1 MRIRELANDKFTL
14 MRWLIRLS
22 LGFQFLLIV
31 LVVALTAFGFSK
43 LHQMPVDVYPEFD
56 PPLVEVQTEALGLSA
71 AEVESLITVPLEAD
85 LLNGIAWLEQI
96 YSESVT
102 GLSSIN
108 LIFEP
113 GTDPIRARQ
122 MVQERLT
129 QTFALPNVSK
139 PPTML
144 QPMSSTRRVMMV
156 GMKSDSLTLIEMGV
170 LAHWNIRPRLMGV
183 PGVSNVAVWGQRER
197 QLQVQVDPS
206 ILRANDVTLSQV
218 IKTTGEALWYSPLSY
233 LESSTPGTAGWI
245 DTPNQRLTIR
255 HELPISDPEE
265 LAQIAIAEKSG
276 LVLGDVAKVVEGH
289 QPLIGEAILDIGP
302 GLLLVIEKLPGAST
316 LEVTRGVEEALLTM
330 QPGLSGIKFDST
342 IFRPAT
348 YIEQSINNLTMLA
361 VIGVILAALVLWV
374 FFLHWRVIFISLV
387 AILLSF
393 ATAILLLYLR
403 GATFNMMVL
412 AGLVI
417 AIGVVVDE
425 SLISAENIALRLS
438 VRKKNKPRTDHFKTM
453 FSVIEDATYEM
464 RTPMVA
470 ATLIIIL
477 TVLPVFFMQGL
488 SGSFFQ
494 PLAQSF
500 VLAVVASMVVAITV
514 TPVLSLTLLN
524 NVGLTHRKS
533 SIANWLS
540 SSYSRL
546 FARSLKISQW
556 TYIAAGVAFAL
567 IIFFALPHF
576 RIHLLTFKQSNI
588 LIKWEEA
595 PGTSISEMSR
605 ILHRINKEIRTI
617 TGVKNVGSHMGRAI
631 TGDKVVGINSAEI
644 WVNLDPKADYHKAL
658 GSIAQIIDG
667 HPGVF
672 REVGNYRPERTDA
685 ALMEK
690 DEKLTVRIYGYDF
703 KVLEKL
709 SGEVMQVLIGVGGV
723 FDVRAELQTEEPQVE
738 IATDLSKVQE
748 FGLKPGDVRRQAATL
763 LSGIQVGSLYEDQRV
778 FDVVVWGAPE
788 IRKSVSDISDLMI
801 EAPDGKQVP
810 LGELADVSIV
820 PAPVVI
826 RRDSVSRFIDV
837 TAGIRSRDYNSVSA
851 DIKKELKSVKFPLEY
866 HAEVLG
872 GSALRQAT
880 RQQLGIVVAVAI
892 GIFLLLQ
899 ASFSSWRLAFIVF
912 LSLPIALTGG
922 ILAAFLGGGIL
933 SLGSLMGFLAILG
946 IGIRSNIMLI
956 SHYQY
961 LEKYEHKKPGSR
973 LVIRG
978 AQERLLPIMMT
989 AMTVG
994 LILLPAVILG
1004 SNPGNEIVYPMAIV
1018 ILGGLAT
1025 STYLT
1030 LFIIPALCLRF
1041 VYTNPKG

>member
-1 MRIRELANDKFTL
+1 

-22 LGFQFLLIV
+22 LSLQFLLIV
-31 LVVALTAFGFSK
+31 LVVALTAFGISK
-43 LHQMPVDVYPEFD
+43 LRQMPVDVYPEFN

-144 QPMSSTRRVMMV
+144 QPMSSTRRVMII
-156 GMKSDSLTLIEMGV
+156 GMTSDSLTLIEMGV

-183 PGVSNVAVWGQRER
+183 PGVANVAVWGQRER

-265 LAQIAIAEKSG
+265 LAQVAIAEKSG

-302 GLLLVIEKLPGAST
+302 GLLLVIEKLPGANT

-330 QPGLSGIKFDST
+330 QPGLSGIKLDST

-348 YIEQSINNLTMLA
+348 YIEQAINNLTMLA

-417 AIGVVVDE
+417 AIGIVVDE
-425 SLISAENIALRLS
+425 GLISAENIALRLS
-438 VRKKNKPRTDHFKTM
+438 VRKKNKPRTDHLKTM

-464 RTPMVA
+464 RIPMVA

-477 TVLPVFFMQGL
+477 TVLPVFFMPGL

-494 PLAQSF
+494 PLVRSF
-500 VLAVVASMVVAITV
+500 VLAVVASMVVATCV

-533 SIANWLS
+533 SIAKWLN
-540 SSYSRL
+540 SSYGRL
-546 FARSLKISQW
+546 FARSLKISQR

-567 IIFFALPHF
+567 VIFFALPHL
-576 RIHLLTFKQSNI
+576 RIHLLTFKQSDI

-605 ILHRINKEIRTI
+605 ILHRTSKEIRTI
-617 TGVKNVGSHMGRAI
+617 TGVKNVGSHIGRAI

-644 WVNLDPKADYHKAL
+644 WVNLDPKADYHQAL

-672 REVGNYRPERTDA
+672 REVGNYRPERTGA

-703 KVLEKL
+703 NVLEKL
-709 SGEVMQVLIGVGGV
+709 SGEVMQVLSGVDGV
-723 FDVRAELQTEEPQVE
+723 FDVRADLQTEEPQVE

-748 FGLKPGDVRRQAATL
+748 YGLKPGDVRRQAATL

-788 IRKSVSDISDLMI
+788 IRKSLSNISELMI

-810 LGELADVSIV
+810 LGELADVRIV

-837 TAGIRSRDYNSVSA
+837 TAGIRSRDYDSVSA
-851 DIKKELKSVKFPLEY
+851 DIKKEIKSVKFPLEY

-899 ASFSSWRLAFIVF
+899 ASFGSWRLAFIVF

-956 SHYQY
+956 SRYQH
-961 LEKYEHKKPGSR
+961 LEKNEGEKPGSR
-973 LVIRG
+973 LVVRG
-978 AQERLLPIMMT
+978 TQERLLPIMMT
-989 AMTVG
+989 ALTVG

-1004 SNPGNEIVYPMAIV
+1004 NNPGNEIVYPMAIV
-1018 ILGGLAT
+1018 ILGGLAS

-1030 LFIIPALCLRF
+1030 LFIIPALYLRF
-1041 VYTNPKG
+1041 GYTNPKG

>member
-1 MRIRELANDKFTL
+1 
-14 MRWLIRLS
+14 MRWLIRSS

-31 LVVALTAFGFSK
+31 LVAALTAFGISK
-43 LHQMPVDVYPEFD
+43 LRQMPVDVYPEFN

-85 LLNGIAWLEQI
+85 LLNGVAWLEQI

-113 GTDPIRARQ
+113 GTDTIRARQ

-129 QTFALPNVSK
+129 QTFALPKVSK

-144 QPMSSTRRVMMV
+144 QPMSSTRRVMMI
-156 GMKSDSLTLIEMGV
+156 GMTSDRLSLIEMGV

-233 LESSTPGTAGWI
+233 LESSSPGTAGFI
-245 DTPNQRLTIR
+245 DTPNQRLSIR

-265 LAQIAIAEKSG
+265 LAQVAIAGKSG

-289 QPLIGEAILDIGP
+289 QPLIGEAVLDKGP
-302 GLLLVIEKLPGAST
+302 GLLLVVEKLPGANT
-316 LEVTRGVEEALLTM
+316 LEVTHGVEEALLTM
-330 QPGLSGIKFDST
+330 QPGLSGIRFDSI

-348 YIEQSINNLTMLA
+348 YIEQAINTLTMLA
-361 VIGVILAALVLWV
+361 VIGALLAALVLWV
-374 FFLHWRVIFISLV
+374 FFWHWRVIFISLV

-393 ATAILLLYLR
+393 ATAILVLYLR

-412 AGLVI
+412 AGLVM
-417 AIGVVVDE
+417 AIGIVVDE
-425 SLISAENIALRLS
+425 GLISAENIAWRLS
-438 VRKKNKPRTDHFKTM
+438 VRKSSPRTGHLKTRLR
-453 FSVIEDATYEM
+453 VIEDATYEM
-464 RTPMVA
+464 RTPMVF

-477 TVLPVFFMQGL
+477 TVVPVFFMQGL
-488 SGSFFQ
+488 SGAFFQ

-500 VLAVVASMVVAITV
+500 VLAVVSSMVVAICV

-524 NVGLTHRKS
+524 NVGLTQRKS
-533 SIANWLS
+533 SMAKWLNR
-540 SSYSRL
+540 SYSRI
-546 FARSLKISQW
+546 FVRSLKISQW
-556 TYIAAGVAFAL
+556 TYMAAGVAFAL
-567 IIFFALPHF
+567 VIIFALPHLRF
-576 RIHLLTFKQSNI
+576 HLPTFQQSDI

-595 PGTSISEMSR
+595 PGTSLSEMNR
-605 ILHRINKEIRTI
+605 ILHRTTKEMRTI
-617 TGVKNVGSHMGRAI
+617 TGVRNVGSHIGRAI
-631 TGDKVVGINSAEI
+631 TGDKVVGVNSAEI
-644 WVNLDPKADYHKAL
+644 WVNLDPKADYYKVL
-658 GSIAQIIDG
+658 GSIEQIIDG
-667 HPGVF
+667 HPGVL
-672 REVGNYRPERTDA
+672 RELGNYRPERMDA
-685 ALMEK
+685 ALIK
-690 DEKLTVRIYGYDF
+690 QDEKLTVRIYGYDL
-703 KVLEKL
+703 KVLKKL
-709 SGEVMQVLIGVGGV
+709 SGEIKQVLSGVGGV
-723 FDVRAELQTEEPQVE
+723 VDVQADLQTEEPQVE

-748 FGLKPGDVRRQAATL
+748 YGLKPGDVRRQAATL
-763 LSGIQVGSLYEDQRV
+763 LSGIQVGSLYEDQKV
-778 FDVVVWGAPE
+778 FDVVVWGVPE

-810 LGELADVSIV
+810 LGELADVRIS

-837 TAGIRSRDYNSVSA
+837 TADIRSRDYETVAS
-851 DIKKELKSVKFPLEY
+851 DIKQELKSVKFPLEY

-872 GSALRQAT
+872 SSALRQAM
-880 RQQLGIVVAVAI
+880 RQQLGIVAAVAL

-899 ASFSSWRLAFIVF
+899 ASFGSWRLAFIVF
-912 LSLPIALTGG
+912 LSLPMALMGG
-922 ILAAFLGGGIL
+922 ILAAVLGGGSL

-946 IGIRSNIMLI
+946 IGVRNNIMLI
-956 SHYQY
+956 SHNQH
-961 LEKYEHKKPGSR
+961 LEKNEDEKPGSR

-978 AQERLLPIMMT
+978 VQERLLPIMMT
-989 AMTVG
+989 ALTAG

-1004 SNPGNEIVYPMAIV
+1004 NNPGNEIVYPMAIV
-1018 ILGGLAT
+1018 ILGGLVT

-1041 VYTNPKG
+1041 GYTNPK